1 VGFSEA
7 EIRRYSRQMLLA
19 EVGGK
24 GQACLRAARVLVV
37 GAGGLGGPAAL
48 YLTAAGVGTLGILD
62 SDAVELSNLGRQLL
76 YDTKDLDRPK
86 VFAAQA
92 RLEALNPDVRVVPHL
107 TRLAEANVR
116 ELVDGYDV
124 VVEAS
129 DTLGTKFLVNEACV
143 DGGIPLVVG
152 AVAGWEGQLLVVRPG
167 TSACY
172 RCVYRGEPQAGTIPS
187 CEVAGIL
194 GPVAGVVGSL
204 QAVAALR
211 LCLGLPTA
219 TDGGRLLFYDGAAG
233 ETTTVTVQRDP
244 GCPACGKGAR

>member
-1 VGFSEA
+1 MGFSEA

-19 EVGGK
+19 AVGGE
-24 GQACLRAARVLVV
+24 GQARLRAARVLVV
-37 GAGGLGGPAAL
+37 GAGGLGAPAAL
-48 YLTAAGVGTLGILD
+48 YLAAAGVGTLGILD
-62 SDAVELSNLGRQLL
+62 SDALELSNLGRQIL
-76 YDTKDLDRPK
+76 YDTKDLDRAK

-92 RLEALNPDVRVVPHL
+92 RLEALNPEVRVVPHL
-107 TRLAEANVR
+107 TRLVEANAR
-116 ELVDGYDV
+116 ELVGGYDV

-129 DTLGTKFLVNEACV
+129 DNLGTKFLVNEACV
-143 DGGIPLVVG
+143 EGGIPLVVG

-172 RCVYRGEPQAGTIPS
+172 RCVYRGEPEAGTIPS

-211 LCLGLPTA
+211 LCLGLATA
-219 TDGGRLLFYDGAAG
+219 VGAGRLLFYDGAAG